1 MTKRQQPA
9 ADRRDNRTIGAFRA
23 TIQRLVLLC
32 WLTLTGTL
40 LAAPA
45 AQAQTVLTNTANNLS
60 LITGQAFSATYRG
73 VYAGSTFTVIG
84 TLPPG
89 IVATPGPGTLT
100 IAGTPTSA
108 GDFAFSV
115 RVNTP
120 VGFTFVPTPVT
131 SPFAVTVAGPA
142 ALANASLSVPYT
154 TSGTIDL
161 AGSATGTVLTGL
173 TFAIIKPPSHGTA
186 TLVGSR
192 VTYTPAAG
200 YSGADSLA
208 FNATT
213 IAGTSAPAQLLIS
226 VGVPPDPTGSGGVR
240 AARDAGL
247 AAVRHLQDAQ
257 GRNYETRLDDLAR
270 LDSCTGAAAWAGGL
284 AARGSADGSAGF
296 DFNTRGLTVGAD
308 GCLGGVSIGFGAGH
322 GQDRSDF
329 AGATGSS
336 KATATS
342 GAHYGSFRLLPG
354 WRLNWMVGFGQI
366 GFDYDRLVPETG
378 GTAHGHWTARQW
390 QSSLSTRV
398 DRHFRDW
405 RLAPFVRLDAATAS
419 RDAFVERADTAYA
432 LRYDSEQIKKSAATL
447 GLLAE
452 YTHEAEWGKLVPR
465 LRVEYQHDFA
475 SRSRTTLAYDAQPGT
490 VYELAEESGDR
501 RQTTVLLGT
510 DVFLRNG
517 FSFAIHASRQQG
529 DGMHS
534 NAVHLHAVQKF

>member
-1 MTKRQQPA
+1 MTTRKHPA
-9 ADRRDNRTIGAFRA
+9 GKADDDRA
-23 TIQRLVLLC
+23 TGALRAVMQRLLLLF
-32 WLTLTGTL
+32 WLTVAAL
-40 LAAPA
+40 LMATT
-45 AQAQTVLTNTANNLS
+45 AQAQTVLTNATNSLS

-154 TSGTIDL
+154 TAGTVDL
-161 AGSATGTVLTGL
+161 AGTATGTVLTGL
-173 TFAIIKPPSHGTA
+173 SFAIIKPPSHGTA

-192 VTYTPAAG
+192 LTYTPTAG
-200 YSGADSLA
+200 YSGTDSLA

-213 IAGTSAPAQLLIS
+213 IAGTSAPAQLLIT
-226 VGVPPDPTGSGGVR
+226 VGVPPDPTANGSVR

-247 AAVRHLQDAQ
+247 AAVRHLQDGQ
-257 GRNYETRLDDLAR
+257 VRNYDNRLDDLAR
-270 LDSCTGAAAWAGGL
+270 VDGCTGAAAWAGGL

-296 DFNTRGLTVGAD
+296 DFNTHGLTVGAD
-308 GCLGGVSIGFGAGH
+308 GCLGGVNIGFGVGH

-329 AGATGSS
+329 AGAMGSS
-336 KATATS
+336 KATANS

-354 WRLNWMVGFGQI
+354 WRLNWMVGFGQV
-366 GFDYDRLVPETG
+366 GFDYDRVMPETG
-378 GTAHGHWTARQW
+378 GIAHGHWTARQW
-390 QSSLSTRV
+390 QSSLATRF
-398 DRHFRDW
+398 DRHFGDL
-405 RLAPFVRLDAATAS
+405 RLAPFVRLDTATAS
-419 RDAFVERADTAYA
+419 RDAFVERADAAYA
-432 LRYDSEQIKKSAATL
+432 LRYDSEQIKQSAATV

-475 SRSRTTLAYDAQPGT
+475 SRSRTTFAYEAQPGNA
-490 VYELAEESGDR
+490 YELTEASGDR
-501 RQTTVLLGT
+501 RQTTVLVGT
-510 DVFLRNG
+510 DVLLRSG
-517 FSFAIHASRQQG
+517 LSFAIHASRQQG

-534 NAVHLHAVQKF
+534 NAIQLHAVQKF